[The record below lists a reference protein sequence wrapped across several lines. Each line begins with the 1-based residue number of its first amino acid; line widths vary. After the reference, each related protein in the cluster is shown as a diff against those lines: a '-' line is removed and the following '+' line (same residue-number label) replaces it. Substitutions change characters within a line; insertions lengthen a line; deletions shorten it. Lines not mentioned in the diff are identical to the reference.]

1 MCWDC
6 FFNFFRS
13 LFSKS
18 VHQFANYSWEGG
30 RKSPDTFFFLFFF
43 FTLSLPC
50 LCVNIRVGRKGGEKK
65 KGGIWL
71 MSGECYFRFLWALFF
86 SGNKEQLLL
95 KSYSKTCTYFY
106 CCVALLIKHL
116 FLLLLMSLHN
126 CLQTNLTRKHPT
138 YSLYMFSWGGKKNKY
153 LFGSD
158 TA

>member
-1 MCWDC
+1 MCWAC
-6 FFNFFRS
+6 IF
-13 LFSKS
+13 LKPFSKS

-30 RKSPDTFFFLFFF
+30 GNLPTHIFSFPPPPFPL
-43 FTLSLPC
+43 LSLSPS
-50 LCVNIRVGRKGGEKK
+50 LCEHQSGEKGEK

-126 CLQTNLTRKHPT
+126 CLQTNLTRKRPT
-138 YSLYMFSWGGKKNKY
+138 YSLYMFSWGKK
-153 LFGSD
+153 
-158 TA
+158 